1 MDIAPPL
8 DPATPAAPY
17 FVPQEGAYPEL
28 QEHFRAVH
36 SLEGERRRA
45 AAVVTFGGWA
55 LAAVFGGYA
64 LVAGIQNINR
74 PAPRDRFEIAFVHDD
89 GSYDAPR
96 EITELTPVQQREV
109 LQTSLVNYITWRAGF
124 SFAASQKAY
133 NIISAMTNGHEQ
145 SRYQQLMLNRNDPV
159 NPLVKYGL
167 NGQLVALD
175 IRLDPDPNGPNSWNF
190 SYTQRELVSDAPP
203 HDTPMRGSLTFV
215 RGPVPQK
222 IRVPFD
228 PASIVVLQ
236 YESHE
241 VTR

>member
-1 MDIAPPL
+1 MDLEPSL
-8 DPATPAAPY
+8 DPAAPEPSY
-17 FVPQEGAYPEL
+17 FVPRETDYPEL
-28 QEHFRAVH
+28 QAHFRAVH
-36 SLEGERRRA
+36 TLEGERRRA
-45 AAVVTFGGWA
+45 AAIMNYGGWI

-64 LVAGIQNINR
+64 LVAGLQNINR
-74 PAPRDRFEIAFVHDD
+74 PLPHDRFEIAFVHDD

-96 EITELTPVQQREV
+96 EITDLSPVQQREV
-109 LQTSLVNYITWRAGF
+109 LQTSLVNYITWRSNY
-124 SFAASQKAY
+124 SFASSQKAY
-133 NIISAMTNGHEQ
+133 NVVSAMTNGHEQ
-145 SRYQQLMLNRNDPV
+145 SRYQQLLLNRNDPA

-215 RGPVPQK
+215 RGPVPRK

-228 PASIVVLQ
+228 PASIIVLQ

-241 VTR
+241 VIR